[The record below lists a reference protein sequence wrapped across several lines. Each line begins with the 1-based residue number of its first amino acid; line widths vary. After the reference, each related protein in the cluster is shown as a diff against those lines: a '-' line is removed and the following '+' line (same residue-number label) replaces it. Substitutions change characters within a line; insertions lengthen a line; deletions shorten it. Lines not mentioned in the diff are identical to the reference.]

1 MDQIARLEE
10 TTRKHLL
17 GVMAADLSGELAKL
31 SLSDLLIQWGTW
43 KRRQIPSR
51 PRRAHRSAELRASAK
66 AVKHAAALAAIVAK
80 IEAGEDLSAH
90 LSKAAEENRGL
101 VRMLADVGVHH
112 LHIAD
117 ALAPGGRHVVRG
129 NDLLFVAFK
138 PDDAYLIGIYEHKT
152 DWAQTSIVETM
163 ARNWPNA
170 GLVHELSY
178 VIAPTQDWSNEERL
192 ELQRAGFAGSPV
204 VVDGKVFM
212 TVGQSFGGTPY
223 SAARLSMVVMHT
235 FREWGEELEARLA
248 EAERALDEAAGKPV
262 RGEWEP
268 MVHDG
273 SAGFARGDAFFGIV
287 EL

>member
-1 MDQIARLEE
+1 
-10 TTRKHLL
+10 
-17 GVMAADLSGELAKL
+17 LA
-31 SLSDLLIQWGTW
+31 
-43 KRRQIPSR
+43 
-51 PRRAHRSAELRASAK
+51 LRASRREGGPGGPAFS
-66 AVKHAAALAAIVAK
+66 AASPRGSEHAAALAAIVAK
-80 IEAGEDLSAH
+80 IEAGEDLSVH
-90 LSKAAEENRGL
+90 LSKAVEENRGL
-101 VRMLADVGVHH
+101 DRMLADVGVHH
-112 LHIAD
+112 LHISD
-117 ALAPGGRHVVRG
+117 ALGPGGLHVVRG

-152 DWAQTSIVETM
+152 DWARMSIVETM
-163 ARNWPNA
+163 ARNWPDT

-235 FREWGEELEARLA
+235 FREWREELEARLA
-248 EAERALDEAAGKPV
+248 DAERAIDEAAGKPV

-268 MVHDG
+268 DG
-273 SAGFARGDAFFGIV
+273 ARRVGGVRARAMRSSGSSSFERDDYAGSSSSSDF
-287 EL
+287 EPSK